1 MQSVSVITLGVTDLA
16 RSRCFYSDGFGW
28 LPVFENHEI
37 IFYQL
42 NGIVLGTFL
51 KPALEQDMQRTNP
64 AGNAPFALAHNVAEQ
79 SAVAPLIERLIAAG
93 GSLLRAADAPPH
105 GGFRGY
111 VADPDGHAWEIAW
124 NPGFAMDE
132 AGNVIFGV

>member
-1 MQSVSVITLGVTDLA
+1 MQSVSVITLGITDLA
-16 RSRCFYSDGFGW
+16 RSRHFYSDGFGW
-28 LPVFENHEI
+28 SPVFENHEI

-51 KPALEQDMQRTNP
+51 KAALEQDMQRTNP
-64 AGNAPFALAHNVAEQ
+64 AENAPFALAHNVAERN
-79 SAVAPLIERLIAAG
+79 AVAPLIERLAAAG

-132 AGNVIFGV
+132 AGNVIFDV